1 MSSELELYMIS
12 SGTGRK
18 FKEGGTLVKIAC
30 VRTREKST
38 SKRVAMSQGKSEGK
52 NKGGAGKVN
61 YDATEDRSI
70 DTFKDSWGPR

>member
-1 MSSELELYMIS
+1 M
-12 SGTGRK
+12 
-18 FKEGGTLVKIAC
+18 KIAC

-52 NKGGAGKVN
+52 NKGGAGKAN